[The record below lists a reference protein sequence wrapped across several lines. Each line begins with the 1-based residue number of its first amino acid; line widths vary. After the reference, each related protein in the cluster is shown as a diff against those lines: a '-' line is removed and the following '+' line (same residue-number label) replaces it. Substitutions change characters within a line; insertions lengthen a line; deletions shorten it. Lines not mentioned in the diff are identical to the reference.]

1 MARGTASVESG
12 NGSREERGQNSPLSP
27 HSSPPGPRLG
37 SRLARWWNREGIWYL
52 FLAPAVLLL
61 LVFLA
66 YPLADSLVLSFYKWK
81 GLGARK
87 FVGLDNFE
95 RLLDDRF
102 FWGATWHTLVFALV
116 VTLGTVG
123 IGYLLATVIS
133 RRVFGSGVY
142 RVGFYLPVMLSV
154 VVVAALWVRIYEFN
168 WGLLNTVLRAIGLD
182 VLALPWLADV
192 KYALAAVIVVPI
204 WQYAGFPMIV
214 TLAAIEGI
222 PQDLHDAA
230 TIDGVSEWQRT
241 WRLIFPLVRPVVASI
256 SILQIIF
263 SLKVFDLVWVMTKGS
278 PGNSTAVLGTFLFR
292 QGFETQKYG
301 YASAVAVVMFLIVF
315 TLTYLYQRLVK
326 FDAVEF

>member
-1 MARGTASVESG
+1 MARGSSG
-12 NGSREERGQNSPLSP
+12 PENRIEGGEGRRPGSALSNLAP
-27 HSSPPGPRLG
+27 FLAPNTGW
-37 SRLARWWNREGIWYL
+37 RLARWWNRVGIWYL
-52 FLAPAVLLL
+52 FLTPAILLL
-61 LVFLA
+61 LIFFA
-66 YPLADSLVLSFYKWK
+66 YPLADSLMLSFYKWK

-95 RLLDDRF
+95 ALLDDRF

-133 RRVFGSGVY
+133 RRVYGWRAY
-142 RVGFYLPVMLSV
+142 RIGFYLPVMLSV
-154 VVVAALWVRIYEFN
+154 VVVAALWVRIYEYN
-168 WGLLNTVLRAIGLD
+168 WGLLNTFLRAVGLD

-222 PQDLHDAA
+222 PDDLHDAA

>member
-1 MARGTASVESG
+1 M
-12 NGSREERGQNSPLSP
+12 
-27 HSSPPGPRLG
+27 
-37 SRLARWWNREGIWYL
+37 
-52 FLAPAVLLL
+52 
-61 LVFLA
+61 A
-66 YPLADSLVLSFYKWK
+66 YPLADSMLLSFFKWK

-102 FWGATWHTLVFALV
+102 FWGATWHTLVFALI

-133 RRVFGSGVY
+133 RRVPGWRAY
-142 RVGFYLPVMLSV
+142 RVGYYLPVMLSV

-168 WGLLNTVLRAIGLD
+168 WGLLNTFLRAIGLD
-182 VLALPWLADV
+182 VIALPWLADV